1 MGIKLLNNYLL
12 VKKVEE
18 KETDGFKTV
27 SAVNELIGKGH
38 CTSTPEEYNYL
49 LDKTIYFEKSLG
61 TEFEIEGQKVKFIK
75 LEDIMGYE

>member
-1 MGIKLLNNYLL
+1 MAIKLLNNYLL

-18 KETDGFKTV
+18 KETDGFKKV
-27 SAVNELIGKGH
+27 SAVNELIGKGQCSSAPDEH
-38 CTSTPEEYNYL
+38 SYL
-49 LDKTIYFEKSLG
+49 FDKTIYFEKSLG

>member
-1 MGIKLLNNYLL
+1 MAIKLLNNYLL

-27 SAVNELIGKGH
+27 SAVNELIGKGQ
-38 CTSTPEEYNYL
+38 CTSTPTEYDYL

-61 TEFEIEGQKVKFIK
+61 TEFEIDGQKVKFIK
-75 LEDIMGYE
+75 LEDVMGYE